1 MKKRLLELASQEP
14 EIKPELDDINFMEGM
29 KELLGLENEQVEAL
43 LDELDSQSLVALA
56 DAIAKKDKIAAKNII
71 GSFEDEL
78 SSLFRSK
85 NIEPS
90 KRDDK
95 KKPIKPPKD
104 YEFSI
109 GDDVAI
115 RTPKTNE
122 ETGEEDGH
130 EFISATVFKP
140 NAPGKTIGVKI
151 DGKSQMVNRDDV
163 YMLKEDKLKE
173 MVLGMTNMPDL
184 GRMQQLA
191 GIQAQP
197 QTQTEVE
204 VEQVRPS
211 QNDQPM
217 MYDREEEGE
226 MNDMVHC
233 LSALDTLENALPNIR
248 LADVKTIRAR
258 INGIVN
264 KMNET
269 LSPGRA
275 KKL

>member
-1 MKKRLLELASQEP
+1 MPKQKLLEALEP
-14 EIKPELDDINFMEGM
+14 EVKPELDDVNFMEGM
-29 KELLGLENEQVEAL
+29 KALLGLEDEQVEAL

-56 DAIAKKDKIAAKNII
+56 DAIAKKDKLAAKRII

-78 SSLFRSK
+78 SSLFRGK
-85 NIEPS
+85 NLEPP
-90 KRDDK
+90 KQNEEDEK
-95 KKPIKPPKD
+95 KKPSKPPKD

-122 ETGEEDGH
+122 ETGEEEGDK
-130 EFISATVFKP
+130 FVSATVYKP
-140 NAPGKTIGVKI
+140 HAPGNTIGVKI
-151 DGKSQMVNRDDV
+151 DGKSKMVNREDV
-163 YMLKEDKLKE
+163 YMLKEDKLEE

-191 GIQAQP
+191 GIQSQAP
-197 QTQTEVE
+197 AVE
-204 VEQVRPS
+204 IEQVAAP
-211 QNDQPM
+211 QNDQPA
-217 MYDREEEGE
+217 MYDREEECE
-226 MNDMVHC
+226 MNDMAQC
-233 LSALDTLENALPNIR
+233 LGALDTLENALPNIR

-258 INGIVN
+258 VNGLIN